1 MPGAKATLLLFA
13 TENTHNMRKG
23 LLSLIL
29 FLLATIL
36 SAQNIMKVWSND
48 TLIEFDISTIDS
60 ITFEVKT
67 EYVGVFSVVY
77 SYNIEAAARSLYA

>member
-1 MPGAKATLLLFA
+1 
-13 TENTHNMRKG
+13 MRKG

-67 EYVGVFSVVY
+67 EYVKPMDVEE
-77 SYNIEAAARSLYA
+77 ILKIAKALHE